1 MWLYLSEGAVE
12 GEDGGGDAVPVVGRE
27 IVAAARG
34 SDGVGG
40 IAGHIRI
47 AGCIRG
53 VGIYACCRR
62 GLGEDK
68 GGEGG
73 GIARREEIG

>member
-1 MWLYLSEGAVE
+1 MEMWLYLSEGAVE
-12 GEDGGGDAVPVVGRE
+12 GEDGGGYAVPVVGRE
-27 IVAAARG
+27 VVAAARG
-34 SDGVGG
+34 CYGVGG
-40 IAGHIRI
+40 I

-53 VGIYACCRR
+53 VGIYACCRS

-68 GGEGG
+68 GGECG